1 MGVAYNSRITTDGL
15 VLCLDAANTKSYPTK
30 NFVSSKI
37 YSSFG
42 SSIRSSNYTV
52 QYSDD
57 NSNWTTAFTGVASN
71 NTSCGIQQNTGSGS
85 GSYGLHRYW
94 RYVEGSPIQSHHPR
108 VSRIILTDI
117 NGIDYNL
124 VVYTSDNCSDTG
136 TYQVGT
142 VSLDFGGTTWTDL
155 SGRGNTGTL
164 NGVGYSASNGGSLT
178 FDGSDDYV
186 LVSSNASIPY
196 GSTAR
201 TVSIWFYTN
210 TTTWASN
217 VNNLFYYGAGSDG
230 ASFGIDF
237 STYPSME
244 VFTWGSGTNDFL
256 FSTTYSQ
263 VGWKNIT
270 VTYNGATTILIYE
283 NGVFTQTFTL
293 PSVRNTTT
301 SDVYIGA
308 INPNILAGYYDG
320 NIAQVSIYNRALSA
334 AEVSQNF
341 NALRGRFG
349 I

>member
-1 MGVAYNSRITTDGL
+1 MGVAYNSRIITDGL
-15 VLCLDAANTKSYPTK
+15 VLALDAANPKSYPTK

-42 SSIRSSNYTV
+42 GSIRSSNYTV

-142 VSLDFGGTTWTDL
+142 VSLDFGGTTWTDM
-155 SGRGNTGTL
+155 STNGNTGTL
-164 NGVGYSASNGGSLT
+164 VNGVGYSASNGGALV

-186 LVSSNASIPY
+186 YGTVPYTGNTNVTITGFAEITLGTAGCIIKVGDGCAGYSMGIGGNYFSDNGNNIVGLYSCIRWLSTGVSWNSGWNGFAMVIDGSGNASFYKNGFLVASSNGSAPAAVSGSYYLGRCVGDESSGSERAFEGKLAS
-196 GSTAR
+196 
-201 TVSIWFYTN
+201 V
-210 TTTWASN
+210 
-217 VNNLFYYGAGSDG
+217 
-230 ASFGIDF
+230 
-237 STYPSME
+237 
-244 VFTWGSGTNDFL
+244 
-256 FSTTYSQ
+256 
-263 VGWKNIT
+263 K
-270 VTYNGATTILIYE
+270 
-283 NGVFTQTFTL
+283 
-293 PSVRNTTT
+293 
-301 SDVYIGA
+301 
-308 INPNILAGYYDG
+308 
-320 NIAQVSIYNRALSA
+320 IYNRALTA
-334 AEVSQNF
+334 AEISQNF
-341 NALRGRFG
+341 NALRGRYG

>member
-1 MGVAYNSRITTDGL
+1 MGVVYNSRIITDSL

-142 VSLDFGGTTWTDL
+142 VSLDFGGTTWADL
-155 SGRGNTGTL
+155 STNGNTGTL
-164 NGVGYSASNGGSLT
+164 TNGPTYSSANGGSLV
-178 FDGSDDYV
+178 FDGSNDYV
-186 LVSSNASIPY
+186 TTSLVTSLSNNVTISSWFRTFNASQAGQMVIYNGSDANGNGY
-196 GSTAR
+196 GFAVNNEST
-201 TVSIWFYTN
+201 TN
-210 TTTWASN
+210 GEILLLYGAIAWINTGFFAASN
-217 VNNLFYYGAGSDG
+217 VIYNATMVIESDNSNKLYINGNLVHS
-230 ASFGIDF
+230 GISRNINTPTNHTEIGRND
-237 STYPSME
+237 YPAARY
-244 VFTWGSGTNDFL
+244 FN
-256 FSTTYSQ
+256 
-263 VGWKNIT
+263 
-270 VTYNGATTILIYE
+270 
-283 NGVFTQTFTL
+283 
-293 PSVRNTTT
+293 
-301 SDVYIGA
+301 
-308 INPNILAGYYDG
+308 G
-320 NIAQVSIYNRALSA
+320 NIAQTQIYNRALSA
-334 AEVSQNF
+334 AEIAQNY

>member
-1 MGVAYNSRITTDGL
+1 MGVAYNSRIITDGL
-15 VLCLDAANTKSYPTK
+15 VLALDAANPKSYPTK

-108 VSRIILTDI
+108 LSRIILTDI

-155 SGRGNTGTL
+155 STNGNNGTFTTG
-164 NGVGYSASNGGSLT
+164 
-178 FDGSDDYV
+178 
-186 LVSSNASIPY
+186 
-196 GSTAR
+196 
-201 TVSIWFYTN
+201 
-210 TTTWASN
+210 
-217 VNNLFYYGAGSDG
+217 
-230 ASFGIDF
+230 
-237 STYPSME
+237 
-244 VFTWGSGTNDFL
+244 
-256 FSTTYSQ
+256 
-263 VGWKNIT
+263 
-270 VTYNGATTILIYE
+270 VTYNG
-283 NGVFTQTFTL
+283 
-293 PSVRNTTT
+293 
-301 SDVYIGA
+301 
-308 INPNILAGYYDG
+308 
-320 NIAQVSIYNRALSA
+320 YNRGSLSFDGGDA
-334 AEVSQNF
+334 SHIQIVNTAGQVDFPGDFTVGLWIYPTQYHRTYQTMIDTYPGGATNGWIFTTMYSSSQVISWYTEGSSWQPSGTAVTLNAWNYVVASRIGTTVKLYKNATEIHSHSDSSNIRGGVCRIGRGLDDANNYGNVFGRISNVQIYKGKGLTQAEVSQNY

>member
-1 MGVAYNSRITTDGL
+1 MGVAYNSRIITDSL

-37 YSSFG
+37 YSVFSG
-42 SSIRSSNYTV
+42 GLRSSNYTV

-57 NSNWTTAFTGVASN
+57 NSNWTTAFTGVTSN

-136 TYQVGT
+136 TFQVGT

-155 SGRGNTGTL
+155 SGRGN
-164 NGVGYSASNGGSLT
+164 NGELLHAVGYSSSNRGALT
-178 FDGSDDYV
+178 FDGSNQRV
-186 LVSSNASIPY
+186 LQSSATIN
-196 GSTAR
+196 
-201 TVSIWFYTN
+201 
-210 TTTWASN
+210 
-217 VNNLFYYGAGSDG
+217 
-230 ASFGIDF
+230 F
-237 STYPSME
+237 SGGSME
-244 VFTWGSGTNDFL
+244 VWAYFNNFNGNQGVFSMSSSPTYINFWMPTSRLMRWEVIGNSGSAYATISSTYVIEPSTWYHFVGTFGEGN
-256 FSTTYSQ
+256 TTKLY
-263 VGWKNIT
+263 I
-270 VTYNGATTILIYE
+270 
-283 NGVFTQTFTL
+283 NGVLNNSQSSYTNVPSNFT
-293 PSVRNTTT
+293 S
-301 SDVYIGA
+301 A
-308 INPNILAGYYDG
+308 IILGEYSGYFNG
-320 NIAQVSIYNRALSA
+320 RISNAKIYNRALSA
-334 AEVSQNF
+334 AEISQNF